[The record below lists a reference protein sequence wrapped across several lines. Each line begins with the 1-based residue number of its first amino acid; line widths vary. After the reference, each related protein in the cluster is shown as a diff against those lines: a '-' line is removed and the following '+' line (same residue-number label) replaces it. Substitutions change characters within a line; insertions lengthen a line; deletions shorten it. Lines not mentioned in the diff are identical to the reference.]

1 MAFTVS
7 HIAMVSVGG
16 SQRLKILHVT
26 ADSAEANI
34 ETGLAIIDSFQIM
47 GGHFGLGSLPSVV
60 ANKNSSNT
68 ASNGNLGVSGL
79 AANDVLY
86 IHLYGR

>member
-7 HIAMVSVGG
+7 HIAIFSVGG
-16 SQRLKILHVT
+16 NQRLKQLHIT
-26 ADSAEANI
+26 ADAAEANI
-34 ETGLAIIDSFQIM
+34 ETGLAVIDSYQIL

-60 ANKNSSNT
+60 MNKNSSNT
-68 ASNGNLGVSGL
+68 ASNGTLGVSGL

-86 IHLYGR
+86 VHVYGR